1 MPRPLR
7 LLFAS
12 QPLDGGVARHVID
25 VVSCLP
31 AERFTIDVAC
41 PRTSQVWAA
50 LAGRTGVTL
59 HPISPARGPSPADV
73 VTLARLMRLAS
84 RADVVHLH
92 SSKAGF
98 VGRLAALL
106 SGRRRRCLFTPHCWS
121 FWMASGLEERL
132 YTSLE
137 RLAAPWCRTIVA
149 VSEEERAAALERGV
163 GRAAQLVVIP
173 NGIALDRFAA
183 EPRPVPGR
191 IVMVGRLAPQK
202 RPDLLVRAFARLR
215 HEFPDAHLQIAGD
228 GPTAAEVRALVTEL
242 GLGDVVELLGA
253 RTDVPEILSRAACV
267 ALPSAYESAPYALLE
282 AMAAGAPVV
291 ATAVG
296 GMPETID
303 DGRTG
308 LLVPPGDVDSLT
320 AALRRLLADPQMAA
334 ELGAAARETV
344 ARDYGRETMA
354 SRLMAEY
361 AAIAGA

>member
-1 MPRPLR
+1 M
-7 LLFAS
+7 
-12 QPLDGGVARHVID
+12 ID

-31 AERFTIDVAC
+31 EERFTIDVAC
-41 PRTSQVWAA
+41 PRASEVWAA
-50 LAGRTGVTL
+50 LAGTPGVTL

-73 VTLARLMRLAS
+73 VTLARLVRLAR

-106 SGRRRRCLFTPHCWS
+106 GGQRRRCLFTPHCWS
-121 FWMASGLEERL
+121 FWMASGFEERL

-137 RLAAPWCRTIVA
+137 HLAAHWCRTIVA
-149 VSEEERAAALERGV
+149 VSNEERTAALERGV
-163 GRAAQLVVIP
+163 GTATQLVVIP
-173 NGIALDRFAA
+173 NGIALDRFGA
-183 EPRPVPGR
+183 EPSPVPGR
-191 IVMVGRLAPQK
+191 VVMVGRLAPQK

-215 HEFPDAHLQIAGD
+215 HEFPDARLQIAGD
-228 GPTAAEVRALVTEL
+228 GPSAADVAALVAEL

-320 AALRRLLADPQMAA
+320 TAIRRLLSDPSMAA
-334 ELGAAARETV
+334 ALGAAARETV
-344 ARDYGRETMA
+344 ARDYGRETMTA
-354 SRLMAEY
+354 RLVEEY
-361 AAIAGA
+361 AAAAAS